1 MIPMDKYEIE
11 VKSLLGDESMA
22 QAFREKMAEIEPS
35 VELVSRHSQINH
47 YFIDG
52 DINLLHEKMLAHVL
66 EEKHESLR
74 NIIIDGKN
82 HSIRVRLADEDLIF
96 VVKSSI
102 DDTTSDNGIS
112 RLEFEHKIPH
122 LTIDELDQVLFD
134 AGFAYQAK
142 WSREREEYK
151 VGDINICLDKNA
163 GYGYLA
169 EFEAVVENTSEA
181 EEAKE
186 RIYELMERMGVEEL
200 DQDRLARMFEYYNNN
215 WQDYY
220 GTDKVFILE

>member
-1 MIPMDKYEIE
+1 MDKYEIE
-11 VKSLLGDESMA
+11 VKSLLGGEPEA
-22 QAFREKMAEIEPS
+22 QAFRERMAEVDSS
-35 VELVSRHSQINH
+35 VEAISRHSQINH

-52 DINLLHEKMLAHVL
+52 DINLLHDKMLAHVP
-66 EEKHESLR
+66 EDKHKGLR
-74 NIIIDGKN
+74 SIMVDGKN
-82 HSIRVRLADEDLIF
+82 HSIRVRLADQDLIF

-112 RLEFEHKIPH
+112 RLEFEHKMPH

-134 AGFAYQAK
+134 AGFSYQAK

-151 VGDINICLDKNA
+151 LGDINICLDKNA

-169 EFEAVVENTSEA
+169 EFEAVLEDASET

-186 RIYELMERMGVEEL
+186 RIYELMKRMEVEEL
-200 DQDRLARMFEYYNNN
+200 GQDRLARMFEYYNNN

-220 GTDKVFILE
+220 GTDKVFTLE